1 MSVTPAA
8 MVQSFEQFL
17 PAMDSPPKLLYG
29 AAMVLLI
36 TYSSALPTM
45 YRSFAD
51 SLIGRV
57 LGIAAILASL
67 ELLGWIYGLLTAV
80 AFLLVLHHAPRFH
93 HEGFEGGGSISQMD
107 VIGKRWFVETVL
119 GERPSKI
126 STHEVITRAIKN

>member
-8 MVQSFEQFL
+8 MVQSFEQLL
-17 PAMDSPPKLLYG
+17 PAIDSPPKLLYG
-29 AAMVLLI
+29 AAMVLII
-36 TYSSALPTM
+36 TYSSALPTT

-57 LGIAAILASL
+57 LGIAAILGSL

-93 HEGFEGGGSISQMD
+93 HEGFEGSISKMN
-107 VIGKRWFVETVL
+107 VIGKRWFVETIL
-119 GERPSKI
+119 GERPSNI
-126 STHEVITRAIKN
+126 STHEVITHAIKN

>member
-1 MSVTPAA
+1 
-8 MVQSFEQFL
+8 
-17 PAMDSPPKLLYG
+17 
-29 AAMVLLI
+29 MVLLI

-93 HEGFEGGGSISQMD
+93 HEGFEGGGSISEKD

-126 STHEVITRAIKN
+126 STHEVITHAIKN